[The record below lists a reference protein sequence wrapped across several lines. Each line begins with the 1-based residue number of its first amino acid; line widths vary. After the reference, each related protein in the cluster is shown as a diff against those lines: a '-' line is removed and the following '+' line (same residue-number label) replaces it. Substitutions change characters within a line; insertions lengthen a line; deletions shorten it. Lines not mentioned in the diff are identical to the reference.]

1 MKNVTIEKDEFV
13 EMKEDTTILVKKGV
27 STIILSRAKVNN
39 ITTEKNAKATLIT
52 LSSSDNHANLIG
64 DNSEI
69 ITINL
74 YNANND
80 KIEINSVSEHTGKN
94 TKSYIN
100 CKGVLT
106 NSESN
111 VKGMIK
117 INENAEDSDGYQKS
131 DALILKDS
139 KVISVP
145 DLEIH
150 NNNVKCSHGSTIT
163 RLDEDKI
170 FYMQSRGLE
179 KEEAEKELINGFY
192 EEVIEDLPE
201 NLKRRIRDEI
211 L

>member
-1 MKNVTIEKDEFV
+1 MKEVIIEKDGFIEIN
-13 EMKEDTTILVKKGV
+13 EDSNILIKKGINA
-27 STIILSRAKVNN
+27 TILSRAKINN
-39 ITTEKNAKATLIT
+39 YETQENAKLTLIT
-52 LSSSDNHANLIG
+52 LTSSDNHAKLIG

-74 YNANND
+74 YKANNT
-80 KIEINSVSEHTGKN
+80 KIEITSVSEHTGKN
-94 TKSYIN
+94 TKSYIS

-106 NSESN
+106 DSESN

-117 INENAEDSDGYQKS
+117 INKDAEDSDGYQKS

-139 KVISVP
+139 KVISIP

-163 RLDEDKI
+163 RLDEDKT
-170 FYMQSRGLE
+170 FYMQSRGLS
-179 KEEAEKELINGFY
+179 KEQAEKELINGFY
-192 EEVIEDLPE
+192 EDAIQSLPE
-201 NLKRRIRDEI
+201 ELKNKIRDEM